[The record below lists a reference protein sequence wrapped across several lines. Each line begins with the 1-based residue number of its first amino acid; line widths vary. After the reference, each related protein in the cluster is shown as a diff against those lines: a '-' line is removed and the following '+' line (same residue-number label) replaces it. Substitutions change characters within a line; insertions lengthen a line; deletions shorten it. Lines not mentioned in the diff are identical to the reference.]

1 MSNISR
7 RDALRRG
14 AIVGG
19 AVFAVP
25 TVQVLGLSPAS
36 AQQVSGPPPTSPTT
50 APPTT
55 APPEQCQD
63 ISNIQIVVSKGGV
76 YYGLKWDGG
85 WDKWSSAA
93 PDSNDCIAYY
103 ESATGNTVV
112 AQGSVADTF
121 NGEGPAD
128 PVVVQQISPCVWR
141 LILPLPSGYT
151 YVQGY
156 MKFGDVDPNSD
167 DGKDNCPTAGTA
179 SAGYIEFSTV

>member
-1 MSNISR
+1 MANISR

-36 AQQVSGPPPTSPTT
+36 AQQVSGPPPTTATT
-50 APPTT
+50 LPP
-55 APPEQCQD
+55 PPPAECQD

-76 YYGLKWDGG
+76 YYGLKWDGD

-103 ESATGNTVV
+103 EAATGNTVV

-121 NGEGPAD
+121 NGEGPAE
-128 PVVVQQISPCVWR
+128 PVVVEKVSDCVWR
-141 LILPLPSGYT
+141 LMLPLPSGYT
-151 YVQGY
+151 YVEGY
-156 MKFGDVDPNSD
+156 MKFGDVDPNVD
-167 DGKDNCPTAGTA
+167 DGKDNCPTAGTVT
-179 SAGYIEFSTV
+179 SGYIEFSTV